1 MALRAVAKTSSSRA
15 SPDVVF
21 TTTWRPFFL
30 MPPRVWSSGVASGDF
45 PPDATTKGIVK
56 LDWYVSK
63 FGANAIPGMLERL
76 GGAFSRAGIE
86 GFSIGGNVGPTMDA
100 HRLATYAEREEGLEK
115 QNAFMEEIFR
125 AYFCEEKA
133 PCDRGVLLAAAKS
146 AGLDEAKAREVL
158 DAPTAELGELD
169 EQMRRFARGVS
180 GVPFFI
186 VSDGKKRFKLSGA
199 QPAEAFLEVF
209 EDLGIDE

>member
-1 MALRAVAKTSSSRA
+1 MVQRGRLRR
-15 SPDVVF
+15 
-21 TTTWRPFFL
+21 L
-30 MPPRVWSSGVASGDF
+30 

-63 FGANAIPGMLERL
+63 FGANAIPDMLERL

-115 QNAFMEEIFR
+115 HNAFMEEIFR

-133 PCDRGVLLAAAKS
+133 PCDRAVLEKAAKD
-146 AGLDEAKAREVL
+146 AGLDETRTREIL
-158 DAPTAELGELD
+158 DAPTTELGDVD
-169 EQMRRFARGVS
+169 EQLNGTRGGS
-180 GVPFFI
+180 AACRTSSSATG
-186 VSDGKKRFKLSGA
+186 RGA
-199 QPAEAFLEVF
+199 SR
-209 EDLGIDE
+209 